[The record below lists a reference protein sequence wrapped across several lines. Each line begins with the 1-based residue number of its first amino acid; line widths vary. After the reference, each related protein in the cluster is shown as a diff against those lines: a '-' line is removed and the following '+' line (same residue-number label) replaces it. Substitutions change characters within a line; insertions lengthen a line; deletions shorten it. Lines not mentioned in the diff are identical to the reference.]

1 MHNNWKSN
9 WKNANSIERELWYW
23 LDEDIN
29 ENENEN
35 NIVGGNE
42 KRIENNN
49 LFCGTNIKENNILR
63 ETKYEIKRNP
73 ELIINKEPNK
83 KIKELIINKN
93 QESNINKNQESN
105 IKKTEELK
113 LNNNE
118 MKDMK
123 IERLKKGL
131 EILSSKINTPF
142 VNIIMIVII
151 LITIN
156 TIIKIFSTLFLL
168 A

>member
-23 LDEDIN
+23 LDEDINEN

-83 KIKELIINKN
+83 KIKGLI
-93 QESNINKNQESN
+93 INKNQESN

-118 MKDMK
+118 MKDVK

-131 EILSSKINTPF
+131 EILSTKINTPF